1 MKLTVVCP
9 AYNREQ
15 LLPACVG
22 PLMEL
27 PRDEI
32 EVVVVDD
39 FSTDNTGEVCARLA
53 QEYGADRVR
62 YSRMQRNEG
71 AAAARNRGMAEAAGD
86 CIMFV
91 DSDDVP
97 EPAGIAKLL
106 SVLEARDDLDFA
118 YGKVVVTDDEL
129 RPKTHRHP
137 IGSTYADVPA
147 EIGGYHW
154 HTMGPIYRRRLIE
167 RVGPWNTDLTGSQDW
182 EYQARVKISGARGEF
197 VDTVVGYWRHH
208 SGARVGAKKF
218 RADYLESVMLSA
230 EAVLQ
235 HAEKAGRADAALRRR
250 LAKRL
255 LVHAFE
261 WGANGR
267 TNDKRRC
274 CRQARET
281 APDDGQIRMLSFL
294 IANAP
299 QFVDRWWCRRL
310 ERGRRTSQAT
320 GGRGVKD

>member
-1 MKLTVVCP
+1 
-9 AYNREQ
+9 
-15 LLPACVG
+15 
-22 PLMEL
+22 MEL
-27 PRDEI
+27 PRGWC

-39 FSTDNTGEVCARLA
+39 ASRDDTEQVCGEMIGRH
-53 QEYGADRVR
+53 GADRVR
-62 YSRMQRNEG
+62 YFRLQSNAG
-71 AAAARNRGMAEAAGD
+71 APTARNRGTAEARGD
-86 CIMFV
+86 YIMFI

-97 EPAGIAKLL
+97 VVAGIETLL
-106 SVLEARDDLDFA
+106 SELERRPDLDFA
-118 YGKVVVTDDEL
+118 YGTVVSTDENL
-129 RPKTHRHP
+129 HPLAEYRPSGLAYRDT
-137 IGSTYADVPA
+137 DV
-147 EIGGYHW
+147 EISGYHW
-154 HTMGPIYRRRLIE
+154 CIHCPVYRRELIQ
-167 RVGPWNTDLTGSQDW
+167 RVGLWNTRLSGSQDW
-182 EYQARVKISGARGEF
+182 EYQARVKIARARGDF
-197 VDTVVGYWRHH
+197 MDVLVGYWRRH
-208 SGARVGAKKF
+208 GGERVGAKGF
-218 RADYLESVMLSA
+218 RPDYLESVMLSA

-281 APDDGQIRMLSFL
+281 APDDGQIRILSFL

-310 ERGRRTSQAT
+310 ERGRRLRLADTVNQ
-320 GGRGVKD
+320 